1 MLGERSGRSVFKS
14 ITFSLNNS
22 QYLSVTDFNQ
32 DQLYTKNGDVS
43 SITTTIFGKQ
53 IIWNRAFDTLNR
65 PVRDSL
71 DNLIFTDY
79 QFDSLSR
86 PTQIL
91 HSRNTSLISKYDYT
105 YSLNGNITKIVE
117 NANGFQLQRNYSYD
131 QLNRLVGASF
141 EDPFA
146 YDLLGNR
153 TDYGATYNLINQ
165 RLEDNKYLNSFDI
178 RGNLVERIN
187 KQNNEKLLLEWD
199 NQNQLTRV
207 ENLKGTVSQY
217 EIFTRYDS
225 ANRRIETQYVNKID
239 STKNYTRKLVY
250 NKEDVILELDEND
263 KPIAFYIHGVGI
275 DEPLAMMRDI
285 DGDGKF
291 EDNEF
296 FYFTKDH
303 LNS

>member
-1 MLGERSGRSVFKS
+1 
-14 ITFSLNNS
+14 
-22 QYLSVTDFNQ
+22 
-32 DQLYTKNGDVS
+32 
-43 SITTTIFGKQ
+43 
-53 IIWNRAFDTLNR
+53 
-65 PVRDSL
+65 
-71 DNLIFTDY
+71 
-79 QFDSLSR
+79 
-86 PTQIL
+86 
-91 HSRNTSLISKYDYT
+91 
-105 YSLNGNITKIVE
+105 
-117 NANGFQLQRNYSYD
+117 
-131 QLNRLVGASF
+131 
-141 EDPFA
+141 
-146 YDLLGNR
+146 LGNR

-165 RLEDNKYLNSFDI
+165 RLEDNKYLNTFDI

-207 ENLKGTVSQY
+207 ENFKGTISQY

-225 ANRRIETQYVNKID
+225 ANRRIETQYINKID

-303 LNS
+303 LNSVRELLDSNGNIYQKYSYSAYGEATIKKQNENSNLIENRYAFTSREIDEGAASYNKSHYVITCCIAR